1 MKGNN
6 EIIKKQQYEYINIE
20 VNIIVEARP
29 TVPGPVYH
37 IVEY

>member
-1 MKGNN
+1 MKGKN
-6 EIIKKQQYEYINIE
+6 EIIKKQQCEYINIE

-29 TVPGPVYH
+29 TVPCPVYH

>member
-1 MKGNN
+1 MKGKN
-6 EIIKKQQYEYINIE
+6 EIIKKQQCEYINIE

-29 TVPGPVYH
+29 TVPDPVYH